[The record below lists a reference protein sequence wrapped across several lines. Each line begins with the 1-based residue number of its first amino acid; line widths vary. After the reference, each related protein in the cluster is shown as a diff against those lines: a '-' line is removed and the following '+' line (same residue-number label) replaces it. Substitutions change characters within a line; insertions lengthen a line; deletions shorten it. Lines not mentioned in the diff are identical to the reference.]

1 MSERDPIY
9 VLDEIDLRPGM
20 LEPFLETL
28 EADYAP
34 GAAARG
40 MRRLHTWVTPPFEL
54 AAGGTQVLI
63 VWQVDGVEGFHDLK
77 VRSAAGSH
85 YVEIHAVVDPDLTVR
100 QGHDIAEAVERA
112 LLALDEVVHVIVHVD
127 PHGPDQTEDV

>member
-1 MSERDPIY
+1 MREGSEPIY

-20 LEPFLETL
+20 LDSFLETL

-34 GAAARG
+34 GAAERG

-63 VWQVDGVEGFHDLK
+63 VWELDDVQSFWGT
-77 VRSAAGSH
+77 RSSSADAATWWNECERLIQSRTRRYAAESSALAAFAAAG
-85 YVEIHAVVDPDLTVR
+85 R
-100 QGHDIAEAVERA
+100 QNA
-112 LLALDEVVHVIVHVD
+112 
-127 PHGPDQTEDV
+127 